1 MVEICALASGSNGNC
16 YYIGNKE
23 EAVLIDAGLSFKQ
36 ILNRMAERSLD
47 PKKIKALFI
56 THEHGDH
63 VRGAR
68 VMGKKLD
75 IPVYMTEGTFK
86 ASFHTCKPISYL
98 AIQNNVPV
106 AVGAFTIFPVGKN
119 HDAAEPT
126 SFRVAYQNTSV
137 GVFTDI
143 GSPCDNVKHHLNQC
157 HALFLE
163 TNYDEQMLKEGPYPF
178 YLKARIESTVGHLSN
193 AQAYELLKV
202 HAHPSLQCV
211 FLSHLS
217 KENNKPE
224 LALNEFRLLEEKF
237 LVKVTDRYAASE
249 LYTVLSS

>member
-36 ILNRMAERSLD
+36 ILNRMAERELD
-47 PKKIKALFI
+47 PKQIRALFI

-68 VMGKKLD
+68 VLGKKLD
-75 IPVYMTEGTFK
+75 IPVYMTDGTFK
-86 ASFHTCKPISYL
+86 ASFSTWQPISYL

-106 AVGAFTIFPVGKN
+106 TVGAFTIFPILKN

-126 SFRVAYQNTSV
+126 SFRVVHQNTSI

-143 GSPCDNVKHHLNQC
+143 GSPCENVKNHLNQC

-163 TNYDEQMLKEGPYPF
+163 TNYDQQMLKEGPYPF
-178 YLKARIESTVGHLSN
+178 YLKARIESEVGHLSN
-193 AQAYELLKV
+193 TQAYELLKE
-202 HAHPSLQCV
+202 HAHQSLECV

>member
-16 YYIGNKE
+16 YYIGDKE

-36 ILNRMAERSLD
+36 ILNRMAERALD
-47 PKKIKALFI
+47 PKKIRALFI

-86 ASFHTCKPISYL
+86 ASFSTWKPISYVN
-98 AIQNNVPV
+98 IQNNVPV
-106 AVGAFTIFPVGKN
+106 MVGAFTIFPILKN
-119 HDAAEPT
+119 HDAVEPT
-126 SFRVAYQNTSV
+126 SFRVVHRTISV

-143 GSPCDNVKHHLNQC
+143 GSPCENVKNHLKQC

-163 TNYDEQMLKEGPYPF
+163 TNYDQQMLKEGPYPF
-178 YLKARIESTVGHLSN
+178 YLKARIESEVGHLSN
-193 AQAYELLKV
+193 TQAYELLRE

-224 LALNEFRLLEEKF
+224 LALNEFRLLEAKF